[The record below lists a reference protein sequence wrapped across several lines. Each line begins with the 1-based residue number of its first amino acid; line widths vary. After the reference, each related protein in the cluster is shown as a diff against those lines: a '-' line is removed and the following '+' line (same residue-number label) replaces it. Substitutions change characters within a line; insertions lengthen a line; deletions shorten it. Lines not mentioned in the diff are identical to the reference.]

1 MSRMS
6 QRGEGRAKTIL
17 TLAIFATL
25 FYLAFKIVPVYV
37 NNYELED
44 LMKNEARFGFVNS
57 KTPEQVREAVVK
69 KARDLDLPIGPENVR
84 VEPQTNGFRITVT
97 YSVVVE
103 LPGYELK
110 LDFKP
115 VADSMSI

>member
-1 MSRMS
+1 MSRIA
-6 QRGEGRAKTIL
+6 QRGEGRAKTVI
-17 TLAIFATL
+17 TLAIVVAL
-25 FYLAFKIVPVYV
+25 FYLAFKIVPVYI

-44 LMKNEARFGFVNS
+44 SMKNEARFGFVNR
-57 KTPEQVREAVVK
+57 KTPEQVREAVLK
-69 KARDLDLPIGPENVR
+69 KARELDIPIGPEHVR

-97 YSVVVE
+97 YTVVVE

-110 LDFKP
+110 LNFKP